1 MEGNFSPCHYLNN
14 TKINL
19 FMDNKVNKL
28 KSQIKALNNRL
39 KEGKSKNI
47 YSLQNKIKSLKMQLN
62 IEMERY
68 AWENYLS
75 K

>member
-1 MEGNFSPCHYLNN
+1 MEGNISTCHYLNN

-39 KEGKSKNI
+39 KEGKAKNI

>member
-1 MEGNFSPCHYLNN
+1 
-14 TKINL
+14 
-19 FMDNKVNKL
+19 MDSKVNKL

-39 KEGKSKNI
+39 KEGKAKNI

>member
-1 MEGNFSPCHYLNN
+1 MEGNISHCNYLNN

-19 FMDNKVNKL
+19 LMDNKVNKL

-39 KEGKSKNI
+39 KEGKAKNI
-47 YSLQNKIKSLKMQLN
+47 YSLQNKIKNLKMQLN

>member
-1 MEGNFSPCHYLNN
+1 MEGNFSPCYYLNN
-14 TKINL
+14 TKINIL
-19 FMDNKVNKL
+19 MDNKINKL

-39 KEGKSKNI
+39 KEGKAKNI
-47 YSLQNKIKSLKMQLN
+47 YSLQNKIKSLKIQLN
-62 IEMERY
+62 IEIERY

>member
-1 MEGNFSPCHYLNN
+1 MQRTFSPYNYLNN
-14 TKINL
+14 TKIDIL
-19 FMDNKVNKL
+19 MDNKINKL
-28 KSQIKALNNRL
+28 KSQIKAINNRL
-39 KEGKSKNI
+39 KEGKAKNI
-47 YSLQNKIKSLKMQLN
+47 YSLQNKIKSLKIQLN

>member
-14 TKINL
+14 TKINI

-39 KEGKSKNI
+39 KEGKAKNI

-62 IEMERY
+62 IEIERY

>member
-1 MEGNFSPCHYLNN
+1 
-14 TKINL
+14 
-19 FMDNKVNKL
+19 MDNKVNKL

-39 KEGKSKNI
+39 EEGKAKNI